1 MGDKKMKTKMLLG
14 TLVAM
19 ALAAGQGQATTL
31 PLKDV
36 TITAS
41 YQGDPSGMQ
50 GVSHQYGPGP
60 GSNIDTIDPAGL
72 AEPEFITSDF
82 NFIVD
87 FAENGLLTVYNNAP
101 ITPGAYTMRFDF
113 GATLGA
119 ALTSYTL
126 VDASTIGG
134 LPLLTLLNGN
144 SIGLDLSGVTWAGPD
159 GFGSFSVQL
168 AAAAV
173 PEPASAALL
182 LAGLS
187 ALALARRKARPVN

>member
-14 TLVAM
+14 TLAAM

-31 PLKDV
+31 PLQNA

-41 YQGDPSGMQ
+41 YQGDSSGML
-50 GVSHQYGPGP
+50 GVSHLFAPGP
-60 GSNIDTIDPAGL
+60 GANIDTIDPNGF

-87 FAENGLLTVYNNAP
+87 FAADGLLTVYNNAL

-119 ALTSYTL
+119 ALTSYSL
-126 VDASTIGG
+126 VDTAAIGG
-134 LPLLTLLNGN
+134 VPLLTLLNGN
-144 SIGLDLSGVTWAGPD
+144 SLGLDLSGVTWNSE
-159 GFGSFSVQL
+159 FSSFSVQL

-187 ALALARRKARPVN
+187 ALALARRKAKPLN